1 MASGAWIAEATTPR
15 GMIPRC
21 ESGMTKRT
29 VKPEKLG
36 FEEAIEQ
43 LETLIDQ
50 IESGE
55 IGLEE
60 SLKRYEQ
67 GSALIK
73 RCRGILDGAQEKIAE
88 LTAGSDGSLAVDG
101 ENQGEPGEDADD

>member
-1 MASGAWIAEATTPR
+1 MA
-15 GMIPRC
+15 
-21 ESGMTKRT
+21 KRP

-36 FEEAIEQ
+36 FEDAIEQ
-43 LETLIDQ
+43 LESLIDQ

-73 RCRGILDGAQEKIAE
+73 RCRGILDGAQERIAE
-88 LTAGSDGSLAVDG
+88 LTAGPDGGLTRDDG

>member
-1 MASGAWIAEATTPR
+1 MAKR
-15 GMIPRC
+15 GIQPD
-21 ESGMTKRT
+21 
-29 VKPEKLG
+29 KLG
-36 FEEAIEQ
+36 FEDAIEQ

-73 RCRGILDGAQEKIAE
+73 RCRAILDQTQERIAE
-88 LTAGSDGSLAVDG
+88 LTAGPDGGLSVQSG
-101 ENQGEPGEDADD
+101 ENQGDQAEDADE

>member
-1 MASGAWIAEATTPR
+1 MS
-15 GMIPRC
+15 
-21 ESGMTKRT
+21 K
-29 VKPEKLG
+29 KPAQPDKLG
-36 FEEAIEQ
+36 FEDAIEQ
-43 LETLIDQ
+43 LEALIDQ

-73 RCRGILDGAQEKIAE
+73 RCRTILDGAQQRIAE
-88 LTAGSDGSLAVDG
+88 LTAAPGGGLAVDNG
-101 ENQGEPGEDADD
+101 ENQGEPGEDADE

>member
-1 MASGAWIAEATTPR
+1 
-15 GMIPRC
+15 
-21 ESGMTKRT
+21 MTKRT
-29 VKPEKLG
+29 AQPDKLG
-36 FEEAIEQ
+36 FEDAIEQ
-43 LETLIDQ
+43 LEALIEQ

-73 RCRGILDGAQEKIAE
+73 RCQAILDQAQMKIAE
-88 LTAGSDGSLAVDG
+88 LTARPDGGLTIEGG

>member
-1 MASGAWIAEATTPR
+1 MAKRAT
-15 GMIPRC
+15 
-21 ESGMTKRT
+21 
-29 VKPEKLG
+29 KPEKLG

-43 LETLIDQ
+43 LEDLIDQ

-60 SLKRYEQ
+60 ALKRYEQ

-73 RCRGILDGAQEKIAE
+73 RCRAILDGAQERIAE
-88 LTAGSDGSLAVDG
+88 LTEAADGSGGLVIEG
-101 ENQGEPGEDADD
+101 EENQGESAEDADE

>member
-1 MASGAWIAEATTPR
+1 MA
-15 GMIPRC
+15 
-21 ESGMTKRT
+21 KRPPQT
-29 VKPEKLG
+29 DTLS
-36 FEEAIEQ
+36 FEDAVEQ

-67 GSALIK
+67 GCALIK
-73 RCRGILDGAQEKIAE
+73 RCRAILDGAQATIAE
-88 LTAGSDGSLAVDG
+88 LTAAPGGGLTVQDG
-101 ENQGEPGEDADD
+101 ENQGDAAEMADD

>member
-1 MASGAWIAEATTPR
+1 MA
-15 GMIPRC
+15 
-21 ESGMTKRT
+21 KRP

-43 LETLIDQ
+43 LESLIDQ

-73 RCRGILDGAQEKIAE
+73 RCRGILDGAQERIAE
-88 LTAGSDGSLAVDG
+88 LTAGPDGGLTSDDG

>member
-1 MASGAWIAEATTPR
+1 MS
-15 GMIPRC
+15 
-21 ESGMTKRT
+21 K
-29 VKPEKLG
+29 KPAQPDKLG
-36 FEEAIEQ
+36 FEDAIEQ

-73 RCRGILDGAQEKIAE
+73 RCRSILDGAQQRIAE
-88 LTAGSDGSLAVDG
+88 LTAGPDGGLSVEDG
-101 ENQGEPGEDADD
+101 ENQGEDGEDADD

>member
-1 MASGAWIAEATTPR
+1 MA
-15 GMIPRC
+15 
-21 ESGMTKRT
+21 KRPT
-29 VKPEKLG
+29 KPEKLG
-36 FEEAIEQ
+36 FEDAIEQ
-43 LETLIDQ
+43 LEALIDQ

-73 RCRGILDGAQEKIAE
+73 RCRGILDGAQAKIAE
-88 LTAGSDGSLAVDG
+88 LTAGADGSLAVHG
-101 ENQGEPGEDADD
+101 ENQGEAGEDADD

>member
-1 MASGAWIAEATTPR
+1 MA
-15 GMIPRC
+15 
-21 ESGMTKRT
+21 KRP

-43 LETLIDQ
+43 LEELIDQ

-73 RCRGILDGAQEKIAE
+73 RCRAILDGAQETISQ
-88 LTAGSDGSLAVDG
+88 LTTTADGGLAVDE
-101 ENQGEPGEDADD
+101 ENDGD